1 MKSSRRTELAE
12 VLYRFRKTF
21 YSLAAFSC
29 VINILGLTPALYM
42 LQVYDR
48 VLASGNKTT
57 LLMLTVLVVGLYLL
71 SGLLEYARSSVLIRV
86 GNHFDMQLNNRVF
99 TASFER
105 NLRRAGSN
113 PSQAIHDL
121 TNVRQ
126 FLTGNAL
133 FAFFDAPWTPI
144 YIAVVFAVHPMLGLI
159 TLCGSI
165 ILIVLAFINNLAT
178 QKPLAEANQAALAA
192 GVFANNHLRNAEAIE
207 AMGMLPG
214 LRQRW
219 FGQHR
224 RVLTLQTLASD
235 RAARISTVSRF
246 VRISL
251 QSLILGAGALL
262 VIDGVIT
269 AGMMI
274 VCSILMGKA
283 LGPVEQSINTWKQM
297 LSTRQAYGRLDE
309 ILEDAPPRGT
319 SLSLPAPK
327 GQLQLI
333 NVFGGAPGSQSTI
346 LKDLNFSVDAG
357 EVVGVIGPSASGKST
372 LARLLVGVWPAR
384 VGHVRLDGA
393 DVYLW
398 NKDELGPHV
407 GYLPQDIELFEGTVA
422 ENIARFGDI
431 DDAKVIQA
439 AQRAGVHEMILR
451 LPKGYD
457 TTLGVDGGS
466 LSGGQ
471 KQRLGLARAIYGD
484 PALVVLDE
492 PNSNLDEAG
501 EQALIQTLLE
511 LKQRGTTVIVITHR
525 MNVLNAVDKLLVM
538 REGALVLYGP
548 REGVLNQ
555 LRQKQVQAS
564 GPGPSSLQAVPRG

>member
-29 VINILGLTPALYM
+29 VINVLGLTPALYM

-57 LLMLTVLVVGLYLL
+57 LLMLTVLVLGLYLL
-71 SGLLEYARSSVLIRV
+71 SGLLEFARSSVLIRV

-105 NLRRAGSN
+105 NLRRAGGN

-144 YIAVVFAVHPMLGLI
+144 YIAVVFFVHPMLGIITVVGSLI
-159 TLCGSI
+159 LF
-165 ILIVLAFINNLAT
+165 VLAYINNVAT
-178 QKPLAEANQAALAA
+178 QKPLAEANQAAMAA
-192 GVFANNHLRNAEAIE
+192 GAFANNHLRNAEVIE

-214 LRQRW
+214 LRRRW
-219 FGQHR
+219 FNQHR
-224 RVLTLQTLASD
+224 RVLLLQTLASD

-262 VIDGVIT
+262 VLEGTIT

-283 LGPVEQSINTWKQM
+283 LGPVEQAINTWKQM
-297 LSTRQAYGRLDE
+297 LSTRQAYARLDE

-327 GQLQLI
+327 GRLLLA
-333 NVFGGAPGSQSTI
+333 NVFAGAPGSQTTI
-346 LKDLNFSVDAG
+346 LKDVNLQVNPG
-357 EVVGVIGPSASGKST
+357 EVVGVIGPSAAGKST

-398 NKDELGPHV
+398 NKDELGPHI

-422 ENIARFGDI
+422 ENIARFGEV
-431 DDAKVIQA
+431 DDAQVILA
-439 AQRAGVHEMILR
+439 AQRAGVHDMILR
-451 LPKGYD
+451 MPKGYD
-457 TTLGVDGGS
+457 TILGVDGGS

-471 KQRLGLARAIYGD
+471 KQRIGLARAIYGD

-492 PNSNLDEAG
+492 PNSNLDDVGEA
-501 EQALIQTLLE
+501 ALVKAVLD
-511 LKQRGTTVIVITHR
+511 LKQRGATVIVITHR
-525 MNVLNAVDKLLVM
+525 MNILNAVDNLLVM
-538 REGALVLYGP
+538 REGSVTMYGP
-548 REGVLNQ
+548 RENVLKE
-555 LRQKQVQAS
+555 LRQQQLKAAPTSLPIAAKGQA
-564 GPGPSSLQAVPRG
+564 